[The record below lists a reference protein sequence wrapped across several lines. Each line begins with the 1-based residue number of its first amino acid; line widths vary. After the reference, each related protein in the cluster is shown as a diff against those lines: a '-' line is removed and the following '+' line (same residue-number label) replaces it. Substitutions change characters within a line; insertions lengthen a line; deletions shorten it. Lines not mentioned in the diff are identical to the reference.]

1 MRAPCWQGWS
11 SFKGAPNGTIK
22 QTGEKLCREL
32 EMELDGHQ
40 LDSTGVHPRPPRMPA
55 QEGFCLPRILG
66 LGGGPSR
73 GFRVPCH
80 LNLGNSSP
88 TPRSAGSELSKATPR
103 KAHLPD
109 TAVRDCFQVTV
120 FRPNHFKT
128 VYSFPSVRHPGDIR
142 SGTIAVT
149 DP

>member
-80 LNLGNSSP
+80 LNLGNSSS
-88 TPRSAGSELSKATPR
+88 TPRSTGSELSKATPR
-103 KAHLPD
+103 KPISLTQLSRIASGSPFSD
-109 TAVRDCFQVTV
+109 QTTPRQSIA
-120 FRPNHFKT
+120 
-128 VYSFPSVRHPGDIR
+128 FPQSDIQGTEGPG
-142 SGTIAVT
+142 
-149 DP
+149 PWQ